1 MITVP
6 VSLSEGH
13 MLQVVEKRLHKR
25 ILGFNRNETA
35 AC

>member
-13 MLQVVEKRLHKR
+13 MLQVVEKRLRRR
-25 ILGFNRNETA
+25 ILGLKRNEAA